1 MSGFISRRHLMGGL
15 AVASALPG
23 LLWAQTAWPTRPV
36 KVVVPY
42 PAGGSPDLFARV
54 VARELGNIYS
64 QPFNIDN
71 KPGAAALIGARAVSQ
86 NPNEIH
92 ALAYITSGHV
102 TVQAMDPSFN
112 LLTEFKLISRMSNSP
127 YVCVVNAKSP
137 YKTMADLVAAAKAN
151 PGKLTYGSA
160 GIGSPAHMAVEY
172 LEEKLPA
179 FKALHIPYK
188 GAVES
193 ANAILGGQ
201 IDFSIMV
208 LGTAVPHLK
217 GGQLRALAVTT
228 NKSVQPI
235 PEVPTISDTVAP
247 GYSFGAWGGFA
258 MPTGTPDDVI
268 ARMHKALMTVS
279 TSAALIE
286 ETKRTGSIISMS
298 ESPKEFAEQI
308 ARDVATEMVIVKK
321 LGLR

>member
-1 MSGFISRRHLMGGL
+1 MHGFMTRRHLMAGL
-15 AVASALPG
+15 AIASALPRS
-23 LLWAQTAWPTRPV
+23 LWAQTAWPVRPV

-54 VARELGNIYS
+54 VAKELSSIYG
-64 QPFNIDN
+64 QTFTVDN
-71 KPGAAALIGARAVSQ
+71 KPGASALIGARAVSQ
-86 NPNEIH
+86 NPTDIH
-92 ALAYITSGHV
+92 AIAYITSGHV
-102 TVQAMDPSFN
+102 TLQAMDPSFN

-127 YVCVVNAKSP
+127 YVCVVNSKSP
-137 YKTMADLVAAAKAN
+137 YKTMAELAAAAKAN

-201 IDFSIMV
+201 IDFGIMV
-208 LGTAVPHLK
+208 LGTAVPHIK
-217 GGQLRALAVTT
+217 GGNLRALAVTT
-228 NKSVQPI
+228 SKPVQPI
-235 PEVPTISDTVAP
+235 PEIPTISDTVAP
-247 GYSFGAWGGFA
+247 GYMFGAWGGFA
-258 MPTGTPDDVI
+258 MPTGTPNDVI
-268 ARMHKALMTVS
+268 ARFFKALSTVS
-279 TSAALIE
+279 ASTALNE
-286 ETKRTGSIISMS
+286 ETKRTGSIIGMS
-298 ESPKEFAEQI
+298 ESPKEFADQV

-321 LGLR
+321 IGLR

>member
-1 MSGFISRRHLMGGL
+1 
-15 AVASALPG
+15 
-23 LLWAQTAWPTRPV
+23 
-36 KVVVPY
+36 
-42 PAGGSPDLFARV
+42 
-54 VARELGNIYS
+54 
-64 QPFNIDN
+64 
-71 KPGAAALIGARAVSQ
+71 
-86 NPNEIH
+86 
-92 ALAYITSGHV
+92 
-102 TVQAMDPSFN
+102 
-112 LLTEFKLISRMSNSP
+112 MSNSP

-137 YKTMADLVAAAKAN
+137 YKTMADLLAAAKAN

-160 GIGSPAHMAVEY
+160 GVGSPAHMAVEY

-193 ANAILGGQ
+193 VNAILGGQ

-235 PEVPTISDTVAP
+235 PEVPTIGDTVAP
-247 GYSFGAWGGFA
+247 GYLFGAWGGFA

-286 ETKRTGSIISMS
+286 ETKRTGAIISMS

-308 ARDVATEMVIVKK
+308 ARDVAIEAVIVKK
-321 LGLR
+321 LALK

>member
-1 MSGFISRRHLMGGL
+1 MSSFISRRQLLGCL
-15 AVASALPG
+15 AVGSASPSS
-23 LLWAQTAWPTRPV
+23 LWAQTAWPTRPV

-54 VARELGNIYS
+54 VAKELSAIYG
-64 QPFNIDN
+64 QPFNVDN

-86 NPNEIH
+86 NPTEIH
-92 ALAYITSGHV
+92 AMAYITSGHV

-151 PGKLTYGSA
+151 PDKLTYGSA
-160 GIGSPAHMAVEY
+160 GVGSPAHMAAEY

-193 ANAILGGQ
+193 VNAILGGQ

-235 PEVPTISDTVAP
+235 PEVPTIGDTVAP
-247 GYSFGAWGGFA
+247 GYLFGAWGGFA

-279 TSAALIE
+279 TSAALLE
-286 ETKRTGSIISMS
+286 ETKRTGSFISMS

-308 ARDVATEMVIVKK
+308 ARDVAIEAVIVKK
-321 LGLR
+321 LALK

>member
-15 AVASALPG
+15 AVAGALPG
-23 LLWAQTAWPTRPV
+23 SLWAQTAWPTRPV

-54 VARELGNIYS
+54 VARGLGNIFS
-64 QPFNIDN
+64 QPFNVDN

-86 NPNEIH
+86 NPGDIH

-102 TVQAMDPSFN
+102 TLQAMNPSFN

-127 YVCVVNAKSP
+127 FVCVVNSDSP
-137 YKTMADLVAAAKAN
+137 YKTMEDLVVAAKAK

-172 LEEKLPA
+172 LEEKLPT
-179 FKALHIPYK
+179 FKALHVSFK
-188 GAVES
+188 GAIES
-193 ANAILGGQ
+193 SNAILGGQ
-201 IDFSIMV
+201 IDFSILV
-208 LGTAVPHLK
+208 LGTAVPLLK
-217 GGQLRALAVTT
+217 GGKLRALAVTT
-228 NKSVQPI
+228 NNSVQPI

-258 MPTGTPDDVI
+258 MATGTPDDVI
-268 ARMHKALMTVS
+268 ERMYKALLTVS

-286 ETKRTGSIISMS
+286 ETKRTGSMISMS
-298 ESPKEFAEQI
+298 ESPKDFAEQI
-308 ARDVATEMVIVKK
+308 ARDVASESVIVKK
-321 LGLR
+321 LGSR

>member
-1 MSGFISRRHLMGGL
+1 MSNFISRRQLLGSL
-15 AVASALPG
+15 AVGSALPG
-23 LLWAQTAWPTRPV
+23 SLWAQTAWPTRPV

-54 VARELGNIYS
+54 VARELSGIYG

-71 KPGAAALIGARAVSQ
+71 KPGGSALIGARAVSQ

-92 ALAYITSGHV
+92 AMAYVTSGHV

-160 GIGSPAHMAVEY
+160 GVGSPAHMAVEY
-172 LEEKLPA
+172 LEEKLPV

-201 IDFSIMV
+201 IDFGIMV

-217 GGQLRALAVTT
+217 GGLLRALAVTT
-228 NKSVQPI
+228 NRSVQPI

-247 GYSFGAWGGFA
+247 GYLFGAWGGFA
-258 MPTGTPDDVI
+258 MPTGTPDDLV
-268 ARMHKALMTVS
+268 ARMYKALMTVS

-286 ETKRTGSIISMS
+286 ETKRTGSFISMS

-308 ARDVATEMVIVKK
+308 ARDVATEAVILKK
-321 LGLR
+321 LALK

>member
-1 MSGFISRRHLMGGL
+1 
-15 AVASALPG
+15 
-23 LLWAQTAWPTRPV
+23 
-36 KVVVPY
+36 
-42 PAGGSPDLFARV
+42 
-54 VARELGNIYS
+54 
-64 QPFNIDN
+64 
-71 KPGAAALIGARAVSQ
+71 
-86 NPNEIH
+86 
-92 ALAYITSGHV
+92 
-102 TVQAMDPSFN
+102 MDPSFN

-137 YKTMADLVAAAKAN
+137 YKTMADLVAAAKAS

-160 GIGSPAHMAVEY
+160 GVGSPAHMAAEY
-172 LEEKLPA
+172 LEEKLPV

-193 ANAILGGQ
+193 VNAILGGQ

-228 NKSVQPI
+228 SKSVQPI
-235 PEVPTISDTVAP
+235 PEVPTIGDTVAP
-247 GYSFGAWGGFA
+247 GYLFGAWGGFA

-268 ARMHKALMTVS
+268 ARVHKALMTVS

-308 ARDVATEMVIVKK
+308 ARDVAIEAVIVKK
-321 LGLR
+321 LALK

>member
-1 MSGFISRRHLMGGL
+1 MSSFISRRQLLGGF
-15 AVASALPG
+15 AMTSALPG
-23 LLWAQTAWPTRPV
+23 SLWAQTAWPTRPV

-54 VARELGNIYS
+54 VARELSNIYA

-102 TVQAMDPSFN
+102 TLQAMDPSFN
-112 LLTEFKLISRMSNSP
+112 LLKEFKLVSRMSNSP

-172 LEEKLPA
+172 LEESLPS

-228 NKSVQPI
+228 SKSVQPI
-235 PEVPTISDTVAP
+235 PDVPTIGDTVAP
-247 GYSFGAWGGFA
+247 GYVFGAWGGFA

-268 ARMHKALMTVS
+268 ARLYKSLVTVS
-279 TSAALIE
+279 TSATLIE
-286 ETKRTGSIISMS
+286 ETKRTGSIIGMN

-308 ARDVATEMVIVKK
+308 ARDVATETVIVKK
-321 LGLR
+321 LNLK